1 MLASRVD
8 VTLNENM
15 YVFIRL
21 PVLLC
26 DEGFFFEYWS
36 SASSLLRKPNPEH
49 TSIVS
54 GFLF

>member
-1 MLASRVD
+1 MLASRVE

-15 YVFIRL
+15 YVFICL

-26 DEGFFFEYWS
+26 DEGFFFECWS
-36 SASSLLRKPNPEH
+36 SASLLRKPNPEH
-49 TSIVS
+49 TLIVS